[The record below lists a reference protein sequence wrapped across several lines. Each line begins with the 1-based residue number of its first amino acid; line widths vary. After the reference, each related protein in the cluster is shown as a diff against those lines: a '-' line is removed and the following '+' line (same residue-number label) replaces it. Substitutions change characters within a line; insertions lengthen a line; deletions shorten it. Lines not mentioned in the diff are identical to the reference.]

1 MSKKRRSYAKSI
13 LIIIAA
19 ILIIILAYLGSP
31 LSKVRNIT
39 VKGVSDLGAQQVID
53 ATQINDN
60 SLLVGVFVRQNSIS
74 EKTHKQLPSVKSVS
88 FKTKNLRDLT
98 IVVHEYPTL
107 GLIFKDGYYYRI
119 IDNGKILSNK
129 LKSYTGNY
137 PIYTD
142 FDKKSDLI
150 KITQIYKKMPES
162 VKNNISEIHNAK
174 TKINP
179 YRIKIDMND
188 GNKIIADTRTVD
200 KKMKYYPSIAS
211 QMKKKGVIDL
221 EVGAYSYPFDSKK

>member
-1 MSKKRRSYAKSI
+1 MSKKRKSYEKSFII
-13 LIIIAA
+13 LIVAIVIIF
-19 ILIIILAYLGSP
+19 LAYFGSP

-39 VKGVSDLGAQQVID
+39 VKGVNDLGAQQVID
-53 ATQINDN
+53 ATKITDN
-60 SLLVGVFVRQNSIS
+60 SLLLGVFLRQNSIS
-74 EKTHKQLPSVKSVS
+74 NNTHKELPSVKSVS

-98 IVVHEYPTL
+98 INVNEYPTL

-137 PIYTD
+137 PIYTN
-142 FDKKSDLI
+142 FDKKDDLK
-150 KITQIYKKMPES
+150 KITEIYKKMPES
-162 VKNNISEIHNAK
+162 VKNNISEIHNAS

-188 GNKIIADTRTVD
+188 GNKVIADTRTVD

-211 QMKKKGVIDL
+211 QMKKKGVIDI
-221 EVGAYSYPFDSKK
+221 EVGAYSYPFDDKK

>member
-1 MSKKRRSYAKSI
+1 
-13 LIIIAA
+13 
-19 ILIIILAYLGSP
+19 
-31 LSKVRNIT
+31 
-39 VKGVSDLGAQQVID
+39 
-53 ATQINDN
+53 
-60 SLLVGVFVRQNSIS
+60 
-74 EKTHKQLPSVKSVS
+74 
-88 FKTKNLRDLT
+88 
-98 IVVHEYPTL
+98 
-107 GLIFKDGYYYRI
+107 
-119 IDNGKILSNK
+119 
-129 LKSYTGNY
+129 
-137 PIYTD
+137 
-142 FDKKSDLI
+142 
-150 KITQIYKKMPES
+150 MPES